1 MGFLLS
7 VGKQRISNKMTS
19 SKTSVKM
26 ENIPDTAPRMD
37 CMVENSYQGEGVQVA
52 FYNHDTKKHTTRVY
66 PDMDAA
72 RKMAAFIAMTL
83 GKEGFVPLNNW
94 LSERGFGTFSE
105 EHMDNANSVLQEAK
119 ESESDSKPKIEA
131 VQDDDD
137 EEEDGEE
144 KNERVEASDSHD
156 GSHE

>member
-1 MGFLLS
+1 MASPG
-7 VGKQRISNKMTS
+7 QAPTA
-19 SKTSVKM
+19 KM
-26 ENIPDTAPRMD
+26 ENIPDVAPRMD

-66 PDMDAA
+66 PNMEAA

-105 EHMDNANSVLQEAK
+105 EHMEQANTVLEEAK
-119 ESESDSKPKIEA
+119 DAESDNKPKIEA
-131 VQDDDD
+131 LD
-137 EEEDGEE
+137 E
-144 KNERVEASDSHD
+144 SS
-156 GSHE
+156 